1 MTEPAPSTAPTSG
14 ESFDHELRAAVSAG
28 QFELHYQPKVRC
40 PDGEFEGFEALV
52 RWRHPTR
59 GLVPP
64 GQFIPRLGELGLA
77 PLLGRW
83 VMAEACRQMAA
94 WEAAGLGAVSVSVN
108 LSPGQLRDPAL
119 PDRLRQLLRDHRLGP
134 GRLELE
140 VTEAMLMDDPDD
152 AIARLRALRDAGA
165 RLSIDD
171 FGTGWSSMA
180 HFRHL
185 PVHQLKLDRVFVQHV
200 DRDRRDASLCAGV
213 IALAHQLGFGV
224 VAEGVEN
231 AAQAKRLAGFDCDLF
246 QGFLYSRPL
255 SEERAGD
262 YLRGARITPRT
273 PSPSA

>member
-1 MTEPAPSTAPTSG
+1 MPDLDDVLSQ
-14 ESFDHELRAAVSAG
+14 ELRAAVSAG
-28 QFELHYQPKVRC
+28 GFELHYQPKVRC
-40 PDGEFEGFEALV
+40 SDAGFEGFEALI

-64 GQFIPRLGELGLA
+64 GQFLPRLGQLGLA
-77 PLLGRW
+77 PVLDRW
-83 VMAEACRQMAA
+83 VMGEACRQMAE
-94 WEAAGLGAVSVSVN
+94 WEAAGFGAVPVSVN
-108 LSPGQLRDPAL
+108 LSPGPLRDPAL
-119 PDRLRQLLRDHRLGP
+119 ADDVRQRLRDHGLGA

-140 VTEAMLMDDPDD
+140 VTEAMLMDEPDA
-152 AIARLRALRDAGA
+152 AIAQLRSLRDAGA

-180 HFRHL
+180 YFRHL
-185 PVHQLKLDRVFVQHV
+185 PVSQLKLDRVFVQHV
-200 DRDRRDASLCAGV
+200 ERNRRDASLCAGV

-231 AAQAKRLAGFDCDLF
+231 EAQAKRLAGFDCDLF

-255 SEERAGD
+255 DEERAGD

>member
-1 MTEPAPSTAPTSG
+1 MRDIEPNTAPSDDDTL
-14 ESFDHELRAAVSAG
+14 DRELRTAISAG
-28 QFELHYQPKVRC
+28 DFELHYQPKVRC
-40 PDGEFEGFEALV
+40 PDGGFAGFEALV

-94 WEAAGLGAVSVSVN
+94 WEAAGFGAVSVSVN
-108 LSPGQLRDPAL
+108 LSPGQLGDPAL
-119 PDRLRQLLRDHRLGP
+119 PERLRQLLREHGLGR

-140 VTEAMLMDDPDD
+140 VTEAMLMDEPDE

-213 IALAHQLGFGV
+213 IALAHRLGFGV

-231 AAQAKRLAGFDCDLF
+231 EAQAKRLAGFDCDLF

-255 SEERAGD
+255 SGERAGD

>member
-1 MTEPAPSTAPTSG
+1 MPDLEPSTAPASS
-14 ESFDHELRAAVSAG
+14 ESFDRELRAAVSAG
-28 QFELHYQPKVRC
+28 DFELHYQPKVRC
-40 PDGEFEGFEALV
+40 PSGDFEGFEALV

-64 GQFIPRLGELGLA
+64 GQFIPQLGELGLG

-83 VMAEACRQMAA
+83 VMTEACRQMAA

-119 PDRLRQLLRDHRLGP
+119 PDRLRQLLQDHGLGP

-140 VTEAMLMDDPDD
+140 VTEAMLMDAPEE

-200 DRDRRDASLCAGV
+200 DRNRRDASLCAGV
-213 IALAHQLGFGV
+213 IALAHRLGFGV

-231 AAQAKRLAGFDCDLF
+231 EAQAKRLAGFDCDLF

-262 YLRGARITPRT
+262 YLRSARITPRT

>member
-1 MTEPAPSTAPTSG
+1 MADPEPSTASSIDDPLAQ
-14 ESFDHELRAAVSAG
+14 ELRAAVSAG
-28 QFELHYQPKVRC
+28 DFELHYQPKVRC
-40 PDGEFEGFEALV
+40 ADGAFQGFEALV

-64 GQFIPRLGELGLA
+64 GQFIPRLGDLGLA
-77 PLLGRW
+77 LWLGRW

-94 WEAAGLGAVSVSVN
+94 WEAAGHGAVSVSVN
-108 LSPGQLRDPAL
+108 LSPGQLRDPTL
-119 PDRLRQLLRDHRLGP
+119 PDDVRSLLREHGLGA

-140 VTEAMLMDDPDD
+140 VTEAMLVDDPDD
-152 AIARLRALRDAGA
+152 AIARLRSLRDAGA

-180 HFRHL
+180 YFRHL
-185 PVHQLKLDRVFVQHV
+185 PVQQLKLDRVFVQHV
-200 DRDRRDASLCAGV
+200 DRNRRDARLCDGV
-213 IALAHQLGFGV
+213 IALAHRLGFGV

-231 AAQAKRLAGFDCDLF
+231 EAQAKRLAGFDCDLF

-255 SEERAGD
+255 DEERAGD
-262 YLRGARITPRT
+262 YLRSVGLTPRT

>member
-1 MTEPAPSTAPTSG
+1 
-14 ESFDHELRAAVSAG
+14 
-28 QFELHYQPKVRC
+28 
-40 PDGEFEGFEALV
+40 
-52 RWRHPTR
+52 
-59 GLVPP
+59 
-64 GQFIPRLGELGLA
+64 
-77 PLLGRW
+77 
-83 VMAEACRQMAA
+83 
-94 WEAAGLGAVSVSVN
+94 VSVSVN

-119 PDRLRQLLRDHRLGP
+119 PERLRQLLRDHGLGP

-140 VTEAMLMDDPDD
+140 VTEAMLMDAPDE

-180 HFRHL
+180 QFRHL

-213 IALAHQLGFGV
+213 IALAHRLGFGV

-231 AAQAKRLAGFDCDLF
+231 EAQAKRLAGFDCDLF

-255 SEERAGD
+255 SGERAGD